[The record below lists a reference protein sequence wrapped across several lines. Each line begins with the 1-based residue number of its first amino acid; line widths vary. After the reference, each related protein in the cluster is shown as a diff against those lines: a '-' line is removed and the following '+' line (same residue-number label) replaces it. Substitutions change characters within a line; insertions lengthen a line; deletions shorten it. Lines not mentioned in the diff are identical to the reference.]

1 MVHMYMQLLL
11 HRGLV
16 KGAKGALSPHPH
28 FFSFEARKRQS
39 INSSPHFTPGFKF
52 LTRPLL

>member
-52 LTRPLL
+52 LTRLLL